1 MTAFPPQSQEQARE
15 KTVTRLSSIMAIPYT
30 IVKQKNPRNTNQT
43 LYYPRAAS
51 NGVVELEEIIYKLE
65 QMSTLSGADIEAV
78 LYGLTD
84 LAARELSNGKIV
96 RFGRLGSFRIT
107 FEASASESKE
117 TISPDNIRKAKLR
130 FQPHHR
136 FKRMLNTV
144 EFKEK

>member
-1 MTAFPPQSQEQARE
+1 
-15 KTVTRLSSIMAIPYT
+15 MAIPYT
-30 IVKQKNPRNTNQT
+30 IVEQKNPRDTDQT

-78 LYGLTD
+78 LYGLTEM
-84 LAARELSNGKIV
+84 AAKELSDGKIV

-107 FEASASESKE
+107 FEAEASANKE
-117 TISPDNIRKAKLR
+117 AISPDNIRKAKLR

-136 FKRMLNTV
+136 FKQMLNTV

>member
-1 MTAFPPQSQEQARE
+1 
-15 KTVTRLSSIMAIPYT
+15 MAIPYT

-96 RFGRLGSFRIT
+96 RFGRMGSFRIT
-107 FEASASESKE
+107 FEASASEASD
-117 TISPDNIRKAKLR
+117 TIGPNNIRRAKLQ
-130 FQPHHR
+130 FTPAKR
-136 FKRMLNTV
+136 FKQMLDTV
-144 EFKEK
+144 EFTKR